1 MKKTLVCFMVFS
13 LILGLHA
20 TKVSA
25 RGENPFSISKSYK
38 SEPNTADPNKDPNAP
53 KAKSAWSTMGAG
65 CPGHPANDPNKDPN
79 APKAPTAPK
88 AKAVEPN
95 VVDPNA
101 GKGDKILSRSHKA
114 FRTLADANDPNAGKG
129 DKILSRTHKALK
141 LAVEPNVADPNKG
154 DKILGK
160 DKKADKAVEPNVV
173 DPNKG
178 DKILD
183 KEKKAP
189 KAKSIL

>member
-79 APKAPTAPK
+79 APKATTAPK

-101 GKGDKILSRSHKA
+101 GKGDKILSRA
-114 FRTLADANDPNAGKG
+114 
-129 DKILSRTHKALK
+129 HKALK